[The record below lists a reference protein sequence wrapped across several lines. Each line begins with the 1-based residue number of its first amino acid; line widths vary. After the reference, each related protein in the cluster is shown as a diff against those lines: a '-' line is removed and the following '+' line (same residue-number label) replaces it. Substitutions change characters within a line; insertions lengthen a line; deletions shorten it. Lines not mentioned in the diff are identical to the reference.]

1 MRLEGRGLGWE
12 GQKEGGQW
20 TAAGKEASCN
30 SMKQEYSE
38 YIDEVGAQCSKNY
51 MKLDY
56 DAESVAVQQQQDPNK
71 KDQEV

>member
-20 TAAGKEASCN
+20 TAAGKEVN
-30 SMKQEYSE
+30 
-38 YIDEVGAQCSKNY
+38 SKNY

-56 DAESVAVQQQQDPNK
+56 DAESVAVHQQQDPSK